1 MDFLETDNSSEIN
14 VEFEYRLQVFTVTEL
29 TWIIYL
35 LHDLKSVPQD
45 NVYSVLYMKVDMR
58 LYIYIYIFDYYL
70 AHIYYLYLSFSGMN
84 FMGCGK

>member
-58 LYIYIYIFDYYL
+58 LYIYIYIRLLFSTYL
-70 AHIYYLYLSFSGMN
+70 LFVFILFGYEFYGLW
-84 FMGCGK
+84 